1 MFPFRSFPVLTDGEI
16 DLVVAKTCP
25 PTPENGMIPSYA
37 CKLTTHTD
45 KVTVGDL
52 TLRIAPGEQLP
63 EDGNL
68 SVFIKMDN
76 RGNGY
81 AAKACGLVK
90 KIAEAHRMER
100 LDLHCSPG
108 NTAACRTC
116 EKIGAQLAGMIDLSP
131 DSAAYKRGERR
142 LCVYRWYL

>member
-1 MFPFRSFPVLTDGEI
+1 M
-16 DLVVAKTCP
+16 
-25 PTPENGMIPSYA
+25 
-37 CKLTTHTD
+37 
-45 KVTVGDL
+45 GDL